1 MAPPVKKAL
10 LCNSPFSRA
19 TAPLE
24 TTIPS
29 EVITL
34 PDTNVWAHAGETVKV
49 HKTIKPARNE
59 VIQFREINVDTEYMS
74 VPSDVERL

>member
-10 LCNSPFSRA
+10 LCSSPFSRA

-34 PDTNVWAHAGETVKV
+34 PDTNVWAHDWVTNNV
-49 HKTIKPARNE
+49 HEIIKLARVN
-59 VIQFREINVDTEYMS
+59 VIHFRVIDIDTEYMS
-74 VPSDVERL
+74 VPSWVGRF

>member
-34 PDTNVWAHAGETVKV
+34 PDTKVWAHDGETNKV
-49 HKTIKPARNE
+49 HEIIKLARDN
-59 VIQFREINVDTEYMS
+59 VIHFRVIDVDTEYMS
-74 VPSDVERL
+74 FPL